1 MPAMTNDEVMAR
13 LKGLDGW
20 ERDDDEIEK
29 EFKFADFKASMAFVN
44 QVADFAN
51 ATDHHPDIKIKYDR
65 VKLTLST
72 HSEGGITE
80 KDFALAVQIES
91 LNHSWASTAPAFGSC
106 AGRARAMSPSRCR
119 TRTPWLPSTP
129 LRS

>member
-1 MPAMTNDEVMAR
+1 
-13 LKGLDGW
+13 
-20 ERDDDEIEK
+20 
-29 EFKFADFKASMAFVN
+29 VN

-80 KDFALAVQIES
+80 KDFVLAAQIES
-91 LNHSWASTAPAFGSC
+91 LKP
-106 AGRARAMSPSRCR
+106 
-119 TRTPWLPSTP
+119 
-129 LRS
+129 

>member
-1 MPAMTNDEVMAR
+1 MPAMTKDEVTAR
-13 LKGLDGW
+13 LEGLDGW

-80 KDFALAVQIES
+80 KDFALAAQIES
-91 LNHSWASTAPAFGSC
+91 LK
-106 AGRARAMSPSRCR
+106 
-119 TRTPWLPSTP
+119 L
-129 LRS
+129 